1 VIVRIRFHAWN
12 AAGRILRYVGDRL
25 ARGGHHAQLR
35 LYGWSGTTDA
45 IADQYRR

>member
-1 VIVRIRFHAWN
+1 MRARFHAWN
-12 AAGRILRYVGDRL
+12 AVGRILRAAGDLL
-25 ARGGHHAQLR
+25 AAAGRRTQLR